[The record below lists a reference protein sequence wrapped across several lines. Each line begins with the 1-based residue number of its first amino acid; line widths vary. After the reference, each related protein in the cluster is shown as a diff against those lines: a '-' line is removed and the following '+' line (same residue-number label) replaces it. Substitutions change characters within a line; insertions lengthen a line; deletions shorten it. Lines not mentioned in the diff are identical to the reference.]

1 MKVLRSVWVRI
12 SGISEAVT
20 SSCIWCYQSSAAGA
34 RRRAGRFGQCEGKAK
49 SSPASLTVY
58 QLRAYNCFFLWGKL
72 KPTQRVFHSAHQTNK
87 CNSYERPHTLAPGQ
101 GLAAWLPLTLKQT
114 VRQKPHVPLGKLWAW
129 PAYWSQSI
137 WKRGKVPLW
146 PGIAILPQRMSSLQA
161 QDMSCT
167 ITPLWSAVVLLC
179 RNQWLGRG
187 KQYGSIYTN
196 KSPTRKDSSL
206 PRTFRKVV

>member
-1 MKVLRSVWVRI
+1 MGFRKLWPHPAFDAIRVQLPVLAEGLGGLANVKAKPKAALQASLF
-12 SGISEAVT
+12 T
-20 SSCIWCYQSSAAGA
+20 SSEPII
-34 RRRAGRFGQCEGKAK
+34 
-49 SSPASLTVY
+49 V
-58 QLRAYNCFFLWGKL
+58 FFLWGKL